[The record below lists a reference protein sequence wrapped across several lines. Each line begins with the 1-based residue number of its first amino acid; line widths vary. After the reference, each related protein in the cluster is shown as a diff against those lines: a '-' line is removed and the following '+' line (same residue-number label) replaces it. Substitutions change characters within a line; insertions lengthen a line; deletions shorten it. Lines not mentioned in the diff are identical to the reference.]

1 MLEIRAPRIFA
12 HAGRLPPQFA
22 SRDPREPDFTEDAV
36 RIDLRGCEFVY
47 PPAVLWCAV
56 YAALVRRLGIACE
69 LLVPENLGVA
79 SYLRTVGLYSTLADI
94 GVEVDQRGI
103 SMGDESQIVLPLKRF
118 DSVFSAEDL
127 CEVDVIE
134 SLQSRPDV
142 SGSLTEL
149 LSYAFGELANN
160 AAEHAESPIDAFAV
174 LQFYKAA
181 RKPRRFACVVADGGL
196 GIRKTLLRNHDLAL
210 RLPVHYDW
218 VAIEYATRER
228 WSGTASPQ
236 KGMGLHGVADRMRN
250 PGCGL
255 IIHSG
260 IGAVFIDDNSESRVT
275 RSGVRFPGTLASAE
289 VSF

>member
-12 HAGRLPPQFA
+12 HAGRLPPRFA
-22 SRDPREPDFTEDAV
+22 SRDPREPDFAEDVV

-79 SYLRTVGLYSTLADI
+79 SYLMTVGLYSTLADI
-94 GVEVDQRGI
+94 DVAVDQRGI
-103 SMGDESQIVLPLKRF
+103 GMGDESQIILPLKRF
-118 DSVFSAEDL
+118 DSLSSAEDL
-127 CEVDVIE
+127 CEMEVVDA
-134 SLQSRPDV
+134 LQSRPDV
-142 SGSLTEL
+142 SGSLTKL

-196 GIRKTLLRNHDLAL
+196 GIRKTLLRNPDLD
-210 RLPVHYDW
+210 LPAHYDW
-218 VAIEYATRER
+218 VAIDYATRER
-228 WSGTASPQ
+228 WSGTASPW
-236 KGMGLHGVADRMRN
+236 KGMGLHGVADSMRK

-260 IGAVFIDDNSESRVT
+260 IGAVFINDRSESHVT
-275 RSGVRFPGTLASAE
+275 RSKALFPGTLASAE
-289 VSF
+289 ISF